1 MAFIIVSQVREH
13 LGVLS
18 RVSVIA
24 ENEDELNA
32 LLEDGSL
39 EDGATI
45 YRGEVY
51 ATIKVTV
58 EKRKLELIRREPK
71 P

>member
-1 MAFIIVSQVREH
+1 MAYFIIVNPDREH

-18 RVSVIA
+18 RVSIIK
-24 ENEDELNA
+24 NEDELNA

-39 EDGATI
+39 QDGATI

-51 ATIKVTV
+51 GTIKEVI
-58 EKRKLELIRREPK
+58 EKRKLELIRREH
-71 P
+71 

>member
-1 MAFIIVSQVREH
+1 MAYFIIVNPDREH
-13 LGVLS
+13 PGVLY
-18 RVSVIA
+18 RISVIA

-51 ATIKVTV
+51 ATIKETF
-58 EKRKLELIRREPK
+58 EKRKLELIRREH
-71 P
+71 